1 LKYSSVFFAAVDAGD
16 NRAAAR
22 SSPDNTG
29 DRRRARVVD
38 EHGWIMPVE
47 GDIGWTTNGC
57 PVSFTLRTEFSTDL
71 PTECELQ
78 VEAVAEGSEN
88 TAGAIRRA
96 IGA

>member
-16 NRAAAR
+16 NRVVDR
-22 SSPDNTG
+22 CDPDNIG
-29 DRRRARVVD
+29 DLRRAAVVD
-38 EHGWIMPVE
+38 EHGWIMPGV

-57 PVSFTLRTEFSTDL
+57 PVSFTLKTEFSTEL

-78 VEAVAEGSEN
+78 VEVDADGPAD
-88 TAGAIRRA
+88 AIRRA